1 MARTPRGF
9 SSVSNAY
16 REAYEE
22 GPEALRRFQAKERA
36 RSGDAAVRALNKRE
50 ADRRAE
56 MPAPKKVAKK
66 KVAAKAKKKPTTF
79 KQRMKARGLAAVT
92 REELAAWEKQ
102 TGKKGL
108 RAYLNAKGKRPTK
121 ATATATATARRGNAN
136 AVPGRRGVKP
146 RTVKAPINTTV
157 QRIEPMVGPEAAIT
171 TATYPRRKPV
181 PTTTRRGNANAVPGR
196 RGVKPPTVKAPINTA
211 LKRRTTPEKAKVKR
225 LQAAAATKRATEE
238 RIRAGQQKL
247 ADARTASQERIADV
261 SGPPR
266 RGFLSP
272 PQRLG
277 EDTGTSQVIDKYV
290 GETAGERGGTVAG
303 LAAGAGTGAG
313 VVRGISVAA
322 RNAAA
327 RKAAARK
334 AAREAARKAAEL
346 EAART
351 GQITRGEFRGG
362 PSVTLKKGGLVKKSA
377 AKKSVAKK
385 PSRKKSIDGLARK
398 GKTRAKHR

>member
-121 ATATATATARRGNAN
+121 ATPTATATARKGN
-136 AVPGRRGVKP
+136 AVPAARSGDRTP
-146 RTVKAPINTTV
+146 TVKAPINTTV
-157 QRIEPMVGPEAAIT
+157 QRRT
-171 TATYPRRKPV
+171 TPT
-181 PTTTRRGNANAVPGR
+181 TTTRRGNANAVPGR